1 VSVDKRNPFHVS
13 FVTGEL
19 EGWIVSV
26 SAILARVQSGPVW
39 DVASIAPVDSGFPR
53 LHIEWHGGNGFVIQC
68 YEDEHSWS
76 DFLLAGPRCGV
87 PTVEINLGGQA
98 LERWPQELFV
108 PEKLAHRAVEYFLN
122 SGKEDPALCWARI
135 DAFPRETI
143 WEGHK
148 GREAWERTHGPTN
161 RDV

>member
-1 VSVDKRNPFHVS
+1 MSVDKGSEFRVS
-13 FVTGEL
+13 FVTGGPEM
-19 EGWIVSV
+19 GIAPVSK
-26 SAILARVQSGPVW
+26 ILARVQSGPVW
-39 DVASIAPVDSGFPR
+39 DVASIAPVDDPFPR
-53 LHIEWHGGNGFVIQC
+53 LHIEWHPGNGFVILC

-76 DFLLAGPRCGV
+76 DFLLAGPGCG
-87 PTVEINLGGQA
+87 PPAVELNLGGQA

-122 SGKEDPALCWARI
+122 SGKQDPALHWVKI
-135 DAFPRETI
+135 GAFPRETI

-148 GREAWERTHGPTN
+148 GREAWERTVRPTN